1 MTHKQFNRRE
11 FVKRSGHLTAVGL
24 FTPSFI
30 TFNNNHFNHNEIG
43 NSLHA
48 STEFVSGGGSVSL
61 VKNDPITLRL
71 KPHNQSD
78 GGWSQV
84 WWYFKLE
91 GVRPGEEVILQL
103 AMGDPK
109 ISGISPKATF
119 TYDQISWG
127 LTNTG
132 KPEVIDGQEFFVYK
146 HVVKNNE
153 VWFAYDFPYT
163 PEIMDSLLLSKASR
177 DKGVD
182 VFELC
187 KTNKN
192 QSVKA
197 LSLNASNAGDEKYG
211 IWLQARCHAFESG
224 SSWVLHYL
232 ADWLLSNDQKAKA
245 LRKIANITIVPIV
258 DLDSVVEGRTG
269 KMQQPYD
276 HNRGWDERPGHWPE
290 VRSIKER
297 IKKLAKQNRADMF
310 IDFHGPGGGSHPYF
324 IVPVSEHLP
333 AEKQRRNRAQFFEVL
348 KANPMTDELAQTQSM
363 TQICYSARTTEIN
376 KGNSASWVIMNS
388 TDNIVGL
395 TLEVNMNTPLSTREG
410 YRSEAITLGQAMAD
424 YFVGGHH
431 QK

>member
-1 MTHKQFNRRE
+1 MNKRFNRRE

-24 FTPSFI
+24 FTPSFM
-30 TFNNNHFNHNEIG
+30 TFNINPVFQNQKSK
-43 NSLHA
+43 SLQT
-48 STEFVSGGGSVSL
+48 STQFESGGGSISL

-91 GVRPGEEVILQL
+91 GVTPGEEVMLQL
-103 AMGDPK
+103 AIGDPK

-127 LTNTG
+127 MTNTG
-132 KPEVIDGQEFFVYK
+132 KLEVIDGQEYFVYR
-146 HVVKNNE
+146 HVVKNDA

-163 PEIMDSLLLSKASR
+163 PEIMDSLLLSKASK

-187 KTNKN
+187 KTNKYR
-192 QSVKA
+192 SVKA

-232 ADWLLSNDQKAKA
+232 ADWLLSNDQKAQA
-245 LRKIANITIVPIV
+245 LRKIADFTIVPIV
-258 DLDSVVEGRTG
+258 DVDSVVEGRTG

-276 HNRGWDERPGHWPE
+276 HNRGWDERPGYWPE

-333 AEKQRRNRAQFFEVL
+333 AEKQRQNRTRFFEAL
-348 KANPMTDELAQTQSM
+348 NTKPLTDELSQTQSM

-388 TDNIVGL
+388 TDHMVGL
-395 TLEVNMNTPLSTREG
+395 TLEVNMNTPLSTMEG
-410 YRSEAITLGQAMAD
+410 YRSEAVTLGHAMSD

>member
-1 MTHKQFNRRE
+1 M
-11 FVKRSGHLTAVGL
+11 GL
-24 FTPSFI
+24 FTPSII

-232 ADWLLSNDQKAKA
+232 ADWLLSNAQKAQA
-245 LRKIANITIVPIV
+245 LRKIADITIVPIV
-258 DLDSVVEGRTG
+258 DVDSVVEGRTG

-276 HNRGWDERPGHWPE
+276 HNRGWDERPGYWPE

-333 AEKQRRNRAQFFEVL
+333 AEKQRQNRAQFFEAL
-348 KANPMTDELAQTQSM
+348 NANPMTDELAQTQSM
-363 TQICYSARTTEIN
+363 TQICYSERTTEIN

-431 QK
+431 EK